1 MTIRIEHRASLRA
14 DPGMSDSSRKARI
27 LVVDHDA
34 AVRSLITARLV
45 LAGHE
50 CDEAEDAAQAQ
61 AKLDGSAFD
70 LVISAL
76 HLPGKPGI
84 ELLQEV
90 HEHSPHVPFVICT
103 YEDDV
108 RTAIESMKLGAADYL
123 VKPVQLDLMVN
134 SVERALQN
142 ERTKL
147 ELEGYR
153 DSLEEMVERRTRQLQ
168 TAIRRIEYTYDET
181 LAALGGALELRDIE
195 TQGHSR
201 RVTHFC
207 LELARA
213 LHCSSEELRA
223 IARGSFLHD
232 VGKIGIPDA
241 ILLKPDR
248 LTAEETAVM
257 QTHVRVG
264 YDLVCRIAF
273 LTPAAQIVL
282 THHERWDGTGY
293 PQGLRGL
300 EIPMGA
306 RIFAIADTLDA
317 MTSDRPYRAALAFE
331 AARSEIER
339 ESGHQ
344 FDPDIV
350 RMFLQIPEAIWRR
363 IRREAT
369 ERPQLAL
376 AGLTEAFSRPEAFLD
391 SLQ

>member
-1 MTIRIEHRASLRA
+1 
-14 DPGMSDSSRKARI
+14 MSDPAGKARI
-27 LVVDHDA
+27 LVVDSDP
-34 AVRSLITARLV
+34 AVRALISARLV
-45 LAGHE
+45 LEGQE
-50 CDEAEDAAQAQ
+50 CVAVENAAQAE
-61 AKLDGSAFD
+61 ASLRAGSFD
-70 LVISAL
+70 LVLSAL
-76 HLPGKPGI
+76 HLPDKWGVDFLKDLRERLPR
-84 ELLQEV
+84 
-90 HEHSPHVPFVICT
+90 VPFVVCT
-103 YEDDV
+103 SEEDV
-108 RTAIESMKLGAADYL
+108 HTVIESMKLGAADYL
-123 VKPVQLDLMVN
+123 VKPVQLDLMVD
-134 SVERALQN
+134 SIRRALES
-142 ERTKL
+142 ERTKI
-147 ELEGYR
+147 ELEGYQ
-153 DSLEEMVERRTRQLQ
+153 SNLEETVDRRTRQLQ

-201 RVTHFC
+201 RVTHFS

-213 LHCSSEELRA
+213 LHCSGEELRA

-248 LTAEETAVM
+248 LTAEETALM
-257 QTHVRVG
+257 QTHVRIG
-264 YDLVCRIAF
+264 YELVCRVAF

-300 EIPMGA
+300 EIPVGA

-317 MTSDRPYRAALAFE
+317 MTSDRPYRAAVSIE
-331 AARSEIER
+331 AARDEVER

-344 FDPDIV
+344 FDPDMV
-350 RMFLQIPEAIWRR
+350 RVFVQIPDAFWRK

-376 AGLTEAFSRPEAFLD
+376 AGLTEAFGKPELFVD
-391 SLQ
+391 SVH